1 MVDLKEIVSRYDSG
15 ESSLGTIEPE
25 IRSYAEFYKE
35 LDESAAEDE
44 VLAWFERRRSLV
56 NDLNELLQV
65 LREDDDDSR
74 VWYKG
79 RILTTAAKLL
89 GAEAEA
95 SASFQTAQHLMELRS
110 FERALLLLIKVE
122 ELSPGD
128 SEESKAMRGIV
139 AIDQLTCLENL
150 GRWAEMEVVI
160 TKLREDTI
168 VKESPVMQSLLFRD
182 LGVAYSGQT
191 RYGDAID
198 VLRKALKIRLSLA
211 EKGADEGDTTS
222 EIYDLTGK
230 AARAAGRYEEA
241 LIAFQSAREI
251 FLAKDDLWPA
261 AFEMSEIGIT
271 WYLIGEHA
279 RAREY
284 LEIAAREA
292 EKLGKPGDAA
302 RWRGALP
309 TQQLANDDDASV
321 SQLLT
326 WAAALLR
333 HEPPRTLEARQ
344 LLVKCI
350 DKAKDLGEKGVESDA
365 RNALAAAYEL
375 EGNYYQAAAAVQS
388 AIRLTQEL
396 QDKPREITLR
406 TNLAIILSKGR
417 RIDDAEQQL
426 RMAIELS
433 LAVRATA
440 STTEFRQAIIAGLE
454 NTYDTLALLMA
465 TRWEWSD
472 GKVKEKRGDKL
483 LELAQ
488 EASAANFARWVALE
502 GGIEQR
508 QEGLHEALLALR
520 AAETRMEMSALTKS
534 VDIAT
539 LLERQVRSR
548 EEFASRASQLGTSI
562 TLEKPIFSAA
572 ELSKLLQPGECLVD
586 LYATS
591 KVIIINCLGSGG
603 RLETELCRWLR
614 AERLDFFQRWKE
626 KVFSKPGSRAALAGP
641 PLSELLEELD
651 ERFIGKL
658 VEVISECGPFDHI
671 TIVPHRETSLVPFW
685 AISKHLPDARVSI
698 VPGTN
703 IYKLLR
709 DRRRELLGPRLA
721 LGDATNTLEHVSTE
735 LKCLPEFELL
745 PYSIDEIIRRLPTAS
760 LVHIACH
767 GRFNDK
773 NPYLSGLVAAPASDA
788 ENDGEFGARTIF
800 GEPLLTVAEILAKVR
815 LPRCF
820 LVVLSA
826 CCSGIPRQH
835 PASELVGLPSAL
847 VIAGSQN
854 VIASLWPVND
864 GATSLMMQEF
874 YGELFKA
881 GASPVSPSTAL
892 RVARK
897 RVIEMPRDEVL
908 DRLGEDFYVPD
919 SGFPYSGPQHA
930 LAFQHFGID

>member
-1 MVDLKEIVSRYDSG
+1 MVDLKEILSRYNSG

-25 IRSYAEFYKE
+25 IRSYSDFYKE
-35 LDESAAEDE
+35 LDESADADE
-44 VLAWFERRRSLV
+44 VLGRFERQSSLA

-65 LREDDDDSR
+65 LREDDDASR

-79 RILTTAAKLL
+79 RILTTAASLL
-89 GAEAEA
+89 GAEAESYA
-95 SASFQTAQHLMELRS
+95 TFQLAQHLKRIRS
-110 FERALLLLIKVE
+110 FERALILFRRVE
-122 ELSPGD
+122 ELSTGD
-128 SEESKAMRGIV
+128 SEESKALRGI
-139 AIDQLTCLENL
+139 AASDEITCLENL
-150 GRWAEMEVVI
+150 GRWAEMEGVI
-160 TKLREDTI
+160 TKLLEDTV
-168 VKESPVMQSLLFRD
+168 VKESPAMQSLLLRD

-191 RYGDAID
+191 RYDEAID
-198 VLRKALKIRLSLA
+198 VLRTALKIRLSLA
-211 EKGADEGDTTS
+211 EKGVDERNTTS
-222 EIYDLTGK
+222 QIYDLTGK

-241 LIAFQSAREI
+241 LTAFQSAREI
-251 FLAKDDLWPA
+251 LLARSELWPA

-271 WYLIGEHA
+271 WYLIGEHT

-292 EKLGKPGDAA
+292 EKLGKSGDAA
-302 RWRGALP
+302 RWRGDLP
-309 TQQLANDDDASV
+309 TQQLANDDASV

-333 HEPPRTLEARQ
+333 QEPPRTREARQ
-344 LLVKCI
+344 LLAKCI
-350 DKAKDLGEKGVESDA
+350 DKAKDLGEKGVEADA
-365 RNALAAAYEL
+365 RNTLAASYEL
-375 EGNYYQAAAAVQS
+375 EGNYYQAATAVQS

-406 TNLAIILSKGR
+406 TNLAIMLSKGG
-417 RIDDAEQQL
+417 RINDAEAQL
-426 RMAIELS
+426 RLAIELS

-465 TRWEWSD
+465 KKWEGLD
-472 GKVKEKRGDKL
+472 GSVIKEKRGDRL

-502 GGIEQR
+502 GGIER
-508 QEGLHEALLALR
+508 QQEDLHEALLALR
-520 AAETRMEMSALTKS
+520 AAETRMEMSALTKG
-534 VDIAT
+534 VDISN
-539 LLERQVRSR
+539 LLEQQVRSR
-548 EEFASRASQLGTSI
+548 ERFANRAIQLGTSI

-591 KVIIINCLGSGG
+591 RVIIINCLGPDG
-603 RLETELCRWLR
+603 RLATELCRWLR

-626 KVFSKPGSRAALAGP
+626 KVFSKPGSRAALGGP

-658 VEVISECGPFDHI
+658 VEVISECGRFDHI
-671 TIVPHRETSLVPFW
+671 TIVPHREMSLVPYW
-685 AISKHLPDARVSI
+685 AISKHLPEARVSI

-709 DRRRELLGPRLA
+709 DRKRELLGSRLA

-773 NPYLSGLVAAPASDA
+773 NPYLSGLVAAPAIGTQ
-788 ENDGEFGARTIF
+788 NDREFGARTIF

-864 GATSLMMQEF
+864 GAASLMMQEF
-874 YGELFKA
+874 YVELFKA
-881 GASPVSPSTAL
+881 GVLPGSPSTAL

-897 RVIEMPRDEVL
+897 KVIEMPRDEVL

-930 LAFQHFGID
+930 HAFQHFGID